1 MFIRRLLIRRLF
13 IRRVLVHQPL
23 ICQPRGNGGLKE
35 KWREAKNPINIG
47 KDISESRTLHDPPL
61 PIEYSRPATAV
72 KPFRRRSMLEGF
84 LPAGEALAKGQV
96 ASPAGRFF
104 GVGLPEQGER
114 GLVGGK
120 RLLSHARG
128 HRSQGA

>member
-47 KDISESRTLHDPPL
+47 KDILESRTLHDPPL

-72 KPFRRRSMLEGF
+72 KPFRHRSMLGGF
-84 LPAGEALAKGQV
+84 PPAGEALAKGQV

-104 GVGLPEQGER
+104 GLGLPEQGER